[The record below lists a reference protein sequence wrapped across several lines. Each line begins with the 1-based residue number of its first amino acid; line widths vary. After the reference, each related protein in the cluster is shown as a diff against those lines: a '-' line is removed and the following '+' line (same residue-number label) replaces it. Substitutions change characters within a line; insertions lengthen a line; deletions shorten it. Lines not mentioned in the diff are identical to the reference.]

1 MIKVLSTKRLIHLY
15 TFNNIDGDTWVTIN
29 IIAEREADATAKK
42 HQELLKKKIQ
52 KNCGIRIV
60 YIAKVHS

>member
-1 MIKVLSTKRLIHLY
+1 M
-15 TFNNIDGDTWVTIN
+15 WVTIN

>member
-1 MIKVLSTKRLIHLY
+1 MVTHL
-15 TFNNIDGDTWVTIN
+15 VTIN

-60 YIAKVHS
+60 YIAKVHSQKGNKVAVLTFI